1 MDDDDFEM
9 FSPEEFLA
17 ALGAPRQSFR
27 RARPMD
33 AVVLGMGLLH
43 GVCEAVTSTVMDA
56 YNIAAGHA
64 NFYVQQDQ
72 FQQDAARE
80 IETIIAGDEE

>member
-1 MDDDDFEM
+1 
-9 FSPEEFLA
+9 
-17 ALGAPRQSFR
+17 
-27 RARPMD
+27 
-33 AVVLGMGLLH
+33 MGLLH

-64 NFYVQQDQ
+64 NFYVQQDE
-72 FQQDAARE
+72 FHQQAARE

>member
-1 MDDDDFEM
+1 MDDDFEM

-17 ALGAPRQSFR
+17 ALAPKPSYR

-33 AVVLGMGLLH
+33 ALVLGIGLVH

-64 NFYVQQDQ
+64 NYHVQQDE
-72 FQQDAARE
+72 FHQQAARE